1 MPGGISNAP
10 NIYQYTAYS
19 IKKEAGAFFMKPLI
33 LIAGTMDVHR
43 RYYELVQKSGM
54 NAQMLSYRIGEAFP
68 YSTLQNLSFDLL
80 LLPGGGDFDPAF
92 YGEETAGANPSS
104 DGMLDLMQFQLL
116 QLALVRKKPVIGICK
131 GMQLIHVFFGGR
143 LLQDLPGDNMHYYP
157 YTTKDAIHS
166 VQLLPLPS
174 MMTNKECD
182 KNFLSQEKASVSQL
196 EKQMLS
202 TLLARFS
209 VVNSAHHQAV
219 SDLPDCL
226 ICLQQSPDGIP
237 ETILHKEL
245 PIIGFQWHPERLP
258 AFLPA
263 HFAGLV
269 SILLQWE
276 TAIY

>member
-1 MPGGISNAP
+1 
-10 NIYQYTAYS
+10 
-19 IKKEAGAFFMKPLI
+19 MKPLI

-54 NAQMLSYRIGEAFP
+54 NAQMLSYRTGEAFP
-68 YSTLQNLSFDLL
+68 YSSLQSLSFDML

-92 YGEETAGANPSS
+92 YGENNAGSKPS

-143 LLQDLPGDNMHYYP
+143 LLQDLPEDNMHYYP

-174 MMTNKECD
+174 LQAEK
-182 KNFLSQEKASVSQL
+182 EKASASHR

-202 TLLARFS
+202 ILLARFS

-219 SDLPDCL
+219 CDLPDCL
-226 ICLQQSPDGIP
+226 CCLQQSPDGIP
-237 ETILHKEL
+237 ETILHRQL

-258 AFLPA
+258 SFLPA
-263 HFAGLV
+263 HFREL
-269 SILLQWE
+269 SEILLSWE
-276 TAIY
+276 TSIY

>member
-1 MPGGISNAP
+1 
-10 NIYQYTAYS
+10 
-19 IKKEAGAFFMKPLI
+19 MKPLI
-33 LIAGTMDVHR
+33 LIAGTMDIHR

-54 NAQMLSYRIGEAFP
+54 NAQMLSYRTGEAFP

-92 YGEETAGANPSS
+92 YGEKNAGAKPS

-116 QLALVRKKPVIGICK
+116 QLALVRQKPVIGICK

-143 LLQDLPGDNMHYYP
+143 LLQDLPEDNMHYYP

-174 MMTNKECD
+174 MLT
-182 KNFLSQEKASVSQL
+182 EKASASQR

-202 TLLARFS
+202 TLLAQFS

-237 ETILHKEL
+237 ETILHKDL
-245 PIIGFQWHPERLP
+245 PIVGFQWHPERLP
-258 AFLPA
+258 TFLPA
-263 HFAGLV
+263 HFTDLV

-276 TAIY
+276 TSVY

>member
-1 MPGGISNAP
+1 
-10 NIYQYTAYS
+10 
-19 IKKEAGAFFMKPLI
+19 MKPSI

-43 RYYELVQKSGM
+43 RYYDMIQKSGM
-54 NAQMLSYRIGEAFP
+54 NAQMLSYHQGEAFP

-92 YGEETAGANPSS
+92 YGEKAAGAKPS

-116 QLALVRKKPVIGICK
+116 QLALVRQKPVIGICK

-143 LLQDLPGDNMHYYP
+143 LLQDLPEDNIHYYP

-166 VQLLPLPS
+166 VQLLPFPS
-174 MMTNKECD
+174 MITHK
-182 KNFLSQEKASVSQL
+182 KNDRDFLSYEKASASQR

-202 TLLARFS
+202 TLLAQFS

-245 PIIGFQWHPERLP
+245 PIVGFQWHPERLP

-263 HFAGLV
+263 HFTDLV
-269 SILLQWE
+269 SILLRWE
-276 TAIY
+276 TSVY

>member
-1 MPGGISNAP
+1 
-10 NIYQYTAYS
+10 
-19 IKKEAGAFFMKPLI
+19 MKPLI
-33 LIAGTMDVHR
+33 LIAGTMKVHK
-43 RYYELVQKSGM
+43 RYYDMIQKSGM
-54 NAQMLSYRIGEAFP
+54 NAQMLSYRQGEAFP

-92 YGEETAGANPSS
+92 YGEKNAGANAS

-116 QLALVRKKPVIGICK
+116 QLALVRQKPVIGICK

-143 LLQDLPGDNMHYYP
+143 LLQDLPENNMHYYP
-157 YTTKDAIHS
+157 YTGKDAMHS

-174 MMTNKECD
+174 MMPDKECD
-182 KNFLSQEKASVSQL
+182 RNFLSHKKASASQR

-263 HFAGLV
+263 HFTKLV

-276 TAIY
+276 TSVY

>member
-1 MPGGISNAP
+1 
-10 NIYQYTAYS
+10 
-19 IKKEAGAFFMKPLI
+19 MKPLI
-33 LIAGTMDVHR
+33 LIAGTMDVHK
-43 RYYELVQKSGM
+43 RYYDLVQKSGM
-54 NAQMLSYRIGEAFP
+54 NAQMLSYRIGESFP

-92 YGEETAGANPSS
+92 YGETAAGAKPS

-143 LLQDLPGDNMHYYP
+143 LLQDLPEDNIHYYP

-166 VQLLPLPS
+166 VQLLPIPS
-174 MMTNKECD
+174 ISNKEYD
-182 KNFLSQEKASVSQL
+182 RNFLSHEKASASQR

-202 TLLARFS
+202 TLLAQFS
-209 VVNSAHHQAV
+209 VINSAHHQAV

-245 PIIGFQWHPERLP
+245 PIVGFQWHPERLP
-258 AFLPA
+258 AFLPM
-263 HFAGLV
+263 HFTDLV

-276 TAIY
+276 TSVY

>member
-1 MPGGISNAP
+1 
-10 NIYQYTAYS
+10 
-19 IKKEAGAFFMKPLI
+19 
-33 LIAGTMDVHR
+33 
-43 RYYELVQKSGM
+43 
-54 NAQMLSYRIGEAFP
+54 
-68 YSTLQNLSFDLL
+68 
-80 LLPGGGDFDPAF
+80 
-92 YGEETAGANPSS
+92 
-104 DGMLDLMQFQLL
+104 MQFQLL

-143 LLQDLPGDNMHYYP
+143 LLQDLPEDNMHYYP
-157 YTTKDAIHS
+157 YTMGDAIHS

-174 MMTNKECD
+174 IQTNKEYAMH
-182 KNFLSQEKASVSQL
+182 FPSQEKASASQR
-196 EKQMLS
+196 EKQMLF

-237 ETILHKEL
+237 ETILHKDL

-263 HFAGLV
+263 HFSDLV
-269 SILLQWE
+269 SILLRWE
-276 TAIY
+276 TSVY

>member
-1 MPGGISNAP
+1 
-10 NIYQYTAYS
+10 
-19 IKKEAGAFFMKPLI
+19 MKPLI

-54 NAQMLSYRIGEAFP
+54 NAQMLSYRAGEAFP
-68 YSTLQNLSFDLL
+68 YSSLQNLSFDLL

-92 YGEETAGANPSS
+92 YGETAAGAKPS

-116 QLALVRKKPVIGICK
+116 QLALVRQKPVIGICK

-143 LLQDLPGDNMHYYP
+143 LLQDLPEDNMHYYP
-157 YTTKDAIHS
+157 YTMGDAIHS

-174 MMTNKECD
+174 IQTNKEYAMH
-182 KNFLSQEKASVSQL
+182 FPSHEKASASQR
-196 EKQMLS
+196 EKQMLF

-237 ETILHKEL
+237 ETILHKDL

-263 HFAGLV
+263 HFSDLV
-269 SILLQWE
+269 SILLRWE
-276 TAIY
+276 TSVY

>member
-1 MPGGISNAP
+1 
-10 NIYQYTAYS
+10 
-19 IKKEAGAFFMKPLI
+19 MKPLI
-33 LIAGTMDVHR
+33 LIAGTMDIHR

-92 YGEETAGANPSS
+92 YGEKTAGAKPS

-131 GMQLIHVFFGGR
+131 GIQLIHVFFGGR
-143 LLQDLPGDNMHYYP
+143 LLQDLPEDNMHYYP

-174 MMTNKECD
+174 MLT
-182 KNFLSQEKASVSQL
+182 EKASASQR

-202 TLLARFS
+202 TLLAQFS

-245 PIIGFQWHPERLP
+245 PIVGFQWHPERLP

-263 HFAGLV
+263 HFTDLV

-276 TAIY
+276 TSVY